1 MPMKIFGRSD
11 PLTEA
16 EFEHLGKFLQICNN
30 SKAMNVEEVDGFF
43 AALIVGCEGF
53 IIADCRR
60 GHLVMALDL
69 QCDPAAS
76 DAVKAHAIRNR

>member
-1 MPMKIFGRSD
+1 
-11 PLTEA
+11 
-16 EFEHLGKFLQICNN
+16 
-30 SKAMNVEEVDGFF
+30 MNVEEVDGFF